1 MGLFD
6 TVTNQAILTTLG
18 LSRRQETM
26 IANNLANYDTPG
38 YKAQGLSFQ
47 SELAKALHQGSRAV
61 ASVTGSVTTV
71 TGSLRPDGNSVSLT
85 GQMANL
91 AQAQL
96 TYQTA
101 VQAFNNKVTEVKIV
115 TSGRPQ

>member
-6 TVTNQAILTTLG
+6 NVTNQAILTTLG
-18 LSRRQETM
+18 LSRQQETM

-47 SELAKALHQGSRAV
+47 SQLAKALNQGTKAV

-85 GQMANL
+85 GQMADL